1 MENKIKKI
9 HFVGIGGSGM
19 SGIAEV
25 MHNLKFKVQGSDL
38 GKSEAIKHLKK
49 VGIKIFTKHSEKNV
63 NNIDVIVVSAA
74 ISKQNPEIKAAI
86 KKKIPI
92 IPRAE
97 MLSELMRFKK
107 GIAVAGTHGK
117 TTTTSLIASILTEGK
132 LDPTYVIGG
141 RLNSMNVNAKL
152 GGSDLMVVEAD
163 ESDAS
168 FLHLNPVN
176 AIITN
181 IDNDHLGT
189 YQNKFENLKKTYID
203 FIHQVPFYGT
213 IFLCL
218 DDLHVKNIIP
228 NLSRPIVTYGLS
240 SKSDIQASNIRHN
253 GNKMHFKVRDKKYKR
268 NEFDITINFPGE
280 HFVRNTLAAIAIGL
294 EYGVSINNIQKSIA
308 NFKGVARRYEIYND
322 ISIGDKKIK
331 VIDDYGHHPT
341 EIEAVMKATK
351 KGFSNKKISLVFQP
365 HRLTRTRDCYEEFI
379 RVLKI
384 PDRVF
389 LFDIYSAGEPDIK
402 GVSTKSLMKSL
413 NHPQMHYLRNFKDA
427 KNIISDLIEDN
438 SILIIMGA
446 GSIGNLTQQILIK

>member
-1 MENKIKKI
+1 M
-9 HFVGIGGSGM
+9 
-19 SGIAEV
+19 
-25 MHNLKFKVQGSDL
+25 
-38 GKSEAIKHLKK
+38 
-49 VGIKIFTKHSEKNV
+49 
-63 NNIDVIVVSAA
+63 
-74 ISKQNPEIKAAI
+74 
-86 KKKIPI
+86 
-92 IPRAE
+92 
-97 MLSELMRFKK
+97 
-107 GIAVAGTHGK
+107 
-117 TTTTSLIASILTEGK
+117 
-132 LDPTYVIGG
+132 
-141 RLNSMNVNAKL
+141 
-152 GGSDLMVVEAD
+152 
-163 ESDAS
+163 
-168 FLHLNPVN
+168 
-176 AIITN
+176 
-181 IDNDHLGT
+181 
-189 YQNKFENLKKTYID
+189 
-203 FIHQVPFYGT
+203 PFYGT